1 MNIQT
6 HCDVNGSLCGTPVK
20 TGDGYCV
27 VSLRTTEEMR
37 VDEFGLVHGGFVFGM
52 ADYAAMI
59 AINHPNVALG
69 GAEVK
74 FLKPV
79 RVGDTLVAEAKME
92 KRDGKKMNVFV
103 RIVREGEHI
112 FEGNFICVV
121 PSKHVL
127 A

>member
-1 MNIQT
+1 MDIRT
-6 HCDVNGSLCGTPVK
+6 HNDINPSLCGTAVK
-20 TGDGYCV
+20 LEAGYSL
-27 VSLRTTEEMR
+27 VSLQTTEEMGA
-37 VDEFGLVHGGFVFGM
+37 DDYGLVHGGFVFGM

-103 RIVREGEHI
+103 RVVREGEHI
-112 FEGNFICVV
+112 FEGNFVCVV
-121 PSKHVL
+121 PAKHVL